1 MYIVLADVNVQFLVY
16 TCMYM
21 HVCTCTVCALMLF
34 LVLYIMCLLTFGPLL
49 IDLMV
54 ALGRE
59 GRAWSSD
66 GFFIPMSQHLT
77 TELTLKRERGE
88 RGRVE
93 RKGGKERERGE
104 REREREEGRGG
115 RERRKGREGGKI
127 GREIT
132 THSVYM
138 IMYVHI
144 HINK

>member
-1 MYIVLADVNVQFLVY
+1 MCNFLYILV
-16 TCMYM
+16 CA
-21 HVCTCTVCALMLF
+21 CTVCVLMLF

-93 RKGGKERERGE
+93 RKGGKEREREE
-104 REREREEGRGG
+104 RGREREEGRGG
-115 RERRKGREGGKI
+115 RGEREEGKSQ
-127 GREIT
+127 
-132 THSVYM
+132 HSVYT
-138 IMYVHI
+138 IGCVHV
-144 HINK
+144 HTNWLINSPNVIDPIITH